1 MVVFGFLGVFPNVHL
16 KEGNI
21 EWPTVEEQKPI
32 KPPVDGQ
39 AREEIAILVGQTV
52 IRWTGL
58 SGLRMRHSRRRRLT
72 HALKEGDE

>member
-1 MVVFGFLGVFPNVHL
+1 V
-16 KEGNI
+16 
-21 EWPTVEEQKPI
+21 PTVEEQKPI

-58 SGLRMRHSRRRRLT
+58 SGLRMQHSRRRRLT
-72 HALKEGDE
+72 HALKESDE